1 MIEIQ
6 GYKRLCASLILM
18 FAVILEVKVPFCIS
32 VRDVLDHLVDEFHF
46 ALRKF
51 ALLEVLSEYAA
62 EDAAE
67 IFMARV

>member
-1 MIEIQ
+1 
-6 GYKRLCASLILM
+6 M